1 MRYSSGWMID
11 LARRIS
17 GDWIALKDRMND
29 FPAILEEFGA
39 RASELR
45 EEIQLLRLSV
55 ESGIVEYKRS
65 RLAPVLS
72 GLETARFR
80 TLALEEIAVHERDLT
95 LLLLTVLVQRLLALT
110 LLPTQKPAEEKP
122 EFGVEGLQVNAIL
135 SDIGSRIKAD
145 PSLRT
150 NSAVKNILVQYKLL
164 KKENEKMRELL
175 PMIKN
180 DMKPAFLGNFT
191 KTFNGIA
198 ESIRRNY
205 DALLQEEA
213 AAEKPAHPAFSLALV
228 PLKGLAPLLLEQAKE
243 LCRAKSTL
251 AYAREDKYKTRGILE
266 ALYDGRHDTIRL
278 IEEERKRCAGY
289 CVEVPQFTAET
300 CAVGITN
307 GFRDEIVGLYER
319 QLKRND
325 LPD

>member
-1 MRYSSGWMID
+1 MID

-17 GDWIALKDRMND
+17 GDWIALKEKLND
-29 FPAILEEFGA
+29 LYALLDAFGVT
-39 RASELR
+39 ASELR
-45 EEIQLLRLSV
+45 AESVHLRLSV

-72 GLETARFR
+72 GLETARYR
-80 TLALEEIAVHERDLT
+80 TLSLEEIAGHERMLT
-95 LLLLTVLVQRLLALT
+95 LLLLTVLVQRLLALE
-110 LLPTQKPAEEKP
+110 LIPRQKPAEEKP
-122 EFGVEGLQVNAIL
+122 DFGVEGLQVNVIL
-135 SDIGSRIKAD
+135 SDVGSRIKAD

-175 PMIKN
+175 PMIRN
-180 DMKPAFLGNFT
+180 EMKPAFLGNFT

-205 DALLQEEA
+205 DAFLQEDA
-213 AAEKPAHPAFSLALV
+213 ASERPANPAFSLALV

-251 AYAREDKYKTRGILE
+251 AHAREDKYKTREILV

-278 IEEERKRCAGY
+278 IEEERKRSAGV
-289 CVEVPQFTAET
+289 CVEAPQFTAET
-300 CAVGITN
+300 CAVGIAN
-307 GFRDEIVGLYER
+307 GFRDEILGVYER
-319 QLKRND
+319 QLKRDD
-325 LPD
+325 LPA